1 MLPMSP
7 PLPLIHKTVALLPS
21 SGSVPSILE
30 LVFPP
35 PKFVMR
41 RSDPNKLDRYLSNSA
56 PSRVLATWSSQRS
69 SRYRSFSL
77 DFMGNF
83 DTSKIDRKSTRL
95 NSSHGYISYAVF
107 CLKKKKNNE
116 YEIVLKSHSGST

>member
-69 SRYRSFSL
+69 EEHTSELQSR
-77 DFMGNF
+77 F
-83 DTSKIDRKSTRL
+83 DLVCRL
-95 NSSHGYISYAVF
+95 
-107 CLKKKKNNE
+107 LLEKKK
-116 YEIVLKSHSGST
+116 IVYHSRANHSTHQCTPDSETTHEEHPTQ

>member
-77 DFMGNF
+77 DFMGKTIVGF
-83 DTSKIDRKSTRL
+83 HASKLPDKFWFRPTGAYYTIRSRKKDCNRL
-95 NSSHGYISYAVF
+95 ILSI
-107 CLKKKKNNE
+107 E
-116 YEIVLKSHSGST
+116 E

>member
-69 SRYRSFSL
+69 SRYRGFSL
-77 DFMGNF
+77 DFMG
-83 DTSKIDRKSTRL
+83 K
-95 NSSHGYISYAVF
+95 A
-107 CLKKKKNNE
+107 
-116 YEIVLKSHSGST
+116 IVGFHACKLPDKFWFRPTGAF